1 MILSMKYS
9 SSEIPKQPFENRD
22 PPLSCDDEK
31 QKSKNVVGVSV
42 NERDRW
48 GEGNEKGEVR
58 SYEVRWLGE

>member
-1 MILSMKYS
+1 MVLSMKYS

-42 NERDRW
+42 NERDR
-48 GEGNEKGEVR
+48 
-58 SYEVRWLGE
+58 